1 MSTEFEKFKRSFSE
15 NNSRESILRKKL
27 KCPICKEL
35 LAEAYIE
42 QNPLPEIP
50 CPSCGSLI
58 EINSAK
64 EIPVQSKNERA
75 DVRCNV
81 SLKVTYQSFNR
92 FIMEYT
98 KNVSRGGMFLKT
110 KTQHKI
116 GTKVELFLHVPGFN
130 EPIKITGEVVHAHF
144 LNVKDEEAGIG
155 IKFLDINE
163 TSRQILVDFVRS
175 LEDCK

>member
-1 MSTEFEKFKRSFSE
+1 MSKEFEEFKRSIGE
-15 NNSRESILRKKL
+15 NNSRESVVRKKHQ
-27 KCPICKEL
+27 CPHCSEPL
-35 LAEAYIE
+35 SEAYID
-42 QNPLPEIP
+42 QNPFPEIP

-58 EINSAK
+58 EINSLK
-64 EIPVQSKNERA
+64 ESPVKSKNERA
-75 DVRCNV
+75 DIRCNV

-110 KTQHKI
+110 KTQHKL

-163 TSRQILVDFVRS
+163 TSRHILINFVRS
-175 LEDCK
+175 LEDCR